1 MKKILA
7 LVLMVVLSLS
17 IIGCAKDET
26 IKVPENTNNDS
37 ASQITDDTSVPE
49 EKEKNVGVTSSNE
62 MLVNDL
68 KFFEGEN
75 LLGVVVLDFLTKAD
89 KAASIEVV
97 FEDEL
102 TKEQIQNNEFYNIIF
117 SDEVTQEN
125 RNVVTIS
132 KYENL
137 QVSGE

>member
-1 MKKILA
+1 MKKFLA

-17 IIGCAKDET
+17 IIGCTKAESVLPKNPINNSVNET
-26 IKVPENTNNDS
+26 IENSDVPEQTEN
-37 ASQITDDTSVPE
+37 
-49 EKEKNVGVTSSNE
+49 NVGVTSSNE
-62 MLVNDL
+62 ILANDL

-75 LLGVVVLDFLTKAD
+75 LLGVVVTDFLIRAEKDT
-89 KAASIEVV
+89 SVEIV

-102 TKEQIQNNEFYNIIF
+102 TKDLIQDNEFYNIIF

-125 RNVVTIS
+125 HNVVTIS
-132 KYENL
+132 KYKDL

>member
-1 MKKILA
+1 MKKFLA

-17 IIGCAKDET
+17 IIGCTKAEPVLPKNPINNSVNET
-26 IKVPENTNNDS
+26 IENSDVPEQTEN
-37 ASQITDDTSVPE
+37 
-49 EKEKNVGVTSSNE
+49 NVGVTSSNE
-62 MLVNDL
+62 ILANDL

-75 LLGVVVLDFLTKAD
+75 LLGVVVTDFLIRAEKDT
-89 KAASIEVV
+89 SVEIV

-102 TKEQIQNNEFYNIIF
+102 TKDLIQDNEFYNIIF

-125 RNVVTIS
+125 HNVVTIS
-132 KYENL
+132 KYKDL

>member
-1 MKKILA
+1 MRKILA

-17 IIGCAKDET
+17 IIGCTKAEPVLPKNPINNSVNEAT
-26 IKVPENTNNDS
+26 ENQN
-37 ASQITDDTSVPE
+37 VPE
-49 EKEKNVGVTSSNE
+49 ETENNVGVTSSNE
-62 MLVNDL
+62 ILANDL

-75 LLGVVVLDFLTKAD
+75 LLGVVVTDFLIRAEKDT
-89 KAASIEVV
+89 SVEIV

-102 TKEQIQNNEFYNIIF
+102 TKDLIQDNEFYNIIF

-125 RNVVTIS
+125 HNVVTIS
-132 KYENL
+132 KYKDL